1 MTGTSDRT
9 RDSNPSNWLVSKTE
23 MQVVDSKWPRPGDNQ
38 RSESVGWEAISAHLL
53 LMSHNFWVT
62 ELSFSL
68 YLIRHITGAQ
78 DMNRYNMGYHEAPV
92 HTHQVE
98 VRSVYW
104 LMDVCRHA
112 SLGSVTLF
120 LGPRCLGR
128 GGQGVVIQVRLARV
142 RVEQTVVPGA
152 RAAKARAFPGCPTP
166 APGPYGVCLR
176 TFLPSLRSPVA
187 ATQTVMGAPPW
198 RVPFTNHSSM
208 WGTPSSILAGVKPPP
223 HRGFS
228 QPQTFP

>member
-128 GGQGVVIQVRLARV
+128 GGQGVVIQVRWRGSGWSKQLYPARE
-142 RVEQTVVPGA
+142 R
-152 RAAKARAFPGCPTP
+152 RK
-166 APGPYGVCLR
+166 PGPSPAAPLR
-176 TFLPSLRSPVA
+176 HPAHMVFVYAPSFR
-187 ATQTVMGAPPW
+187 
-198 RVPFTNHSSM
+198 R
-208 WGTPSSILAGVKPPP
+208 
-223 HRGFS
+223 
-228 QPQTFP
+228 